1 MKELLERIE
10 QVDCN
15 VLEYQQLALT
25 LVLYLER
32 CHDEVVAEMNDDD
45 EATHHQIISWSID
58 GVAERQ

>member
-15 VLEYQQLALT
+15 VLEYQQLALK
-25 LVLYLER
+25 LVRYLER

-45 EATHHQIISWSID
+45 EASHNQIISWSID
-58 GVAERQ
+58 GVADRQ